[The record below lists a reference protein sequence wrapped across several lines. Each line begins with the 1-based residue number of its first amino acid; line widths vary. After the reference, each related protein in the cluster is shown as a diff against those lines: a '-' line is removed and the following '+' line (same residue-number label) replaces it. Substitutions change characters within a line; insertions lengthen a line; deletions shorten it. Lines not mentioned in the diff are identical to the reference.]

1 MENMHSDS
9 MVLRAELSEGN
20 AISRKRC
27 LNILL
32 GR

>member
-9 MVLRAELSEGN
+9 MVLRVEVSEGN

-27 LNILL
+27 PNILL
-32 GR
+32 ER